1 MRTSDDFLDQRMTQ
15 PRKCRLFLVDA
26 FTRTRFCG
34 NPAAVVLDAEVL
46 EEHEVRRIGRELGG
60 IETAFVFPS
69 DSSEYDVEIRFFS
82 PRREVGFVGHATVAA
97 HYVRAMADGVPRGKV
112 RQKTQSGIVEVE
124 ISGEAPALRVSIDQT
139 PATFGPVVPEERLA
153 PVLDALGISSSS
165 LHPSCPV
172 QVLSKANSRLLI
184 GVQSPEAL
192 ASLQPRMDQL
202 VHLTP
207 HVGADGFFVFALK
220 PGSFP
225 MATESRMFAPML
237 GVPEDPVSGNAHGM
251 LGVYLLQ
258 HGLLQSRNGAAS
270 FVGHQGA
277 FVDRPGQVEVTVTAS
292 GRRATGVRVTGDA
305 VIVYEAALPL

>member
-1 MRTSDDFLDQRMTQ
+1 MTPQ
-15 PRKCRLFLVDA
+15 RKCRLFLVDA
-26 FTRTRFCG
+26 FTRNRFCG
-34 NPAAVVLDAEVL
+34 NPAAVVLNAEAL
-46 EEHEVRRIGRELGG
+46 DEHELRRIGRELGG

-69 DSSEYDVEIRFFS
+69 ESPDFDVEIRFFS

-124 ISGEAPALRVSIDQT
+124 VSGEAPNLRVSIDQT
-139 PATFGPVVPEERLA
+139 PATFGPAVPEERLA

-184 GVQSPEAL
+184 GLQSPDTL
-192 ASLQPRMDQL
+192 ASLQPKMDQL

-220 PGSFP
+220 PGSDP
-225 MATESRMFAPML
+225 LTTEARMFCPVL

-251 LGVYLLQ
+251 LGVYLLH
-258 HGLLQSRNGAAS
+258 HGLLQPSGGTAS

-277 FVDRPGQVEVTVTAS
+277 YVDRPGQVEVTVAAS
-292 GRRATGVRVTGDA
+292 GKRATGVRVTGDA
-305 VIVYEAALPL
+305 VIVFEAALPL

>member
-1 MRTSDDFLDQRMTQ
+1 MTQ
-15 PRKCRLFLVDA
+15 QRKCRVFLVDA

-46 EEHEVRRIGRELGG
+46 EEQEVRRIGRELGG

-69 DSSEYDVEIRFFS
+69 DSPDYDVEIRFFS

-124 ISGEAPALRVSIDQT
+124 ISGEAPNLRVSIDQT
-139 PATFGPVVPEERLA
+139 PATFGPVVPDERLA

-184 GVQSPEAL
+184 GLQSPDTL
-192 ASLQPRMDQL
+192 ASLQPKMDQL

-207 HVGADGFFVFALK
+207 HVGADGFFVFAIK
-220 PGSFP
+220 PGSTP
-225 MATESRMFAPML
+225 MTTESRMFAPML

-258 HGLLQSRNGAAS
+258 HGLLQPSNGVAS

-277 FVDRPGQVEVTVTAS
+277 FVDRPGQVEVAVAAS
-292 GRRATGVRVTGDA
+292 GKRATGVRVTGDA
-305 VIVYEAALPL
+305 VIVYEAELPL